1 MSPAE
6 RAARER
12 LQEAITD
19 RNQKLEAQEAAE
31 VAVGRAVRLRDIA
44 QADLDDA
51 LTARNRSALASARM
65 VIEPV
70 LGRDDSPEVTPL
82 PVHVAQEQLDATN
95 EALRVLTEESDSAR
109 TATLA
114 AETNVKRKAADVI
127 NAQVDELAQKL
138 VVRQED
144 VAKLRG
150 MITGLSYAWLQVGD
164 VNSSWPLTEGAR
176 KALSWTEPYYVPG
189 ADPVR
194 AMTQAWQSY
203 LTELCES
210 SEAGL
215 VSLPAD
221 KKDAA

>member
-95 EALRVLTEESDSAR
+95 EALRVLTEKATAPGPRPLQQKRTSSGKRLTSSMLRSMNSRRSWSCAR
-109 TATLA
+109 
-114 AETNVKRKAADVI
+114 R
-127 NAQVDELAQKL
+127 
-138 VVRQED
+138 
-144 VAKLRG
+144 
-150 MITGLSYAWLQVGD
+150 M
-164 VNSSWPLTEGAR
+164 
-176 KALSWTEPYYVPG
+176 
-189 ADPVR
+189 
-194 AMTQAWQSY
+194 
-203 LTELCES
+203 
-210 SEAGL
+210 
-215 VSLPAD
+215 
-221 KKDAA
+221 